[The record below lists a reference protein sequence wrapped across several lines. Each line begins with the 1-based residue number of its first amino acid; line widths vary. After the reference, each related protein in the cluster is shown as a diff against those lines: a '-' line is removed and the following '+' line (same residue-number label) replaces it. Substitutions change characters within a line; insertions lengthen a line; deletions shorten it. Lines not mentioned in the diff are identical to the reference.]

1 MMQDL
6 VCVSY
11 VMSVTSTLTKG
22 LTTPTSVSASPGVRK
37 YNYGISHDPAGRD
50 FSIHYNPLDTDVD
63 MDNYLPEPWRPP
75 SHYTPQYRQ
84 YSPQYDRV
92 LLSVQAPSPAAMQKS
107 SRGIQ
112 GVHTAYSNSL
122 PVQPTASDVI
132 IRSPKPMTFAD
143 FDLGLMGYGDFMESQ
158 DYDSGASPSPTPAVH
173 STASPIVHSSPRA
186 PPIRFLPKVK
196 FPQNTLKFPK
206 SNNQIGLVQN
216 LRVPKLQYGFK
227 PIDGAPVVPR
237 QPSFTPSFDD
247 DSRLQDL
254 ADKAF
259 SKVFMSHNH
268 ARNPMVFSQTDHA
281 RFTDLGM
288 LRQSQTAV
296 SGRTLEKTVLV
307 PVIYIPGQDRVPAHG
322 ILMSPYNSFNT
333 KRD

>member
-1 MMQDL
+1 M
-6 VCVSY
+6 
-11 VMSVTSTLTKG
+11 
-22 LTTPTSVSASPGVRK
+22 RK
-37 YNYGISHDPAGRD
+37 YTYGISHDPDGRD

-75 SHYTPQYRQ
+75 ASPSHYSPQYRQ

-92 LLSVQAPSPAAMQKS
+92 LMNVQAPSPAAMQKS

-112 GVHTAYSNSL
+112 GVHAAYSNPV

-158 DYDSGASPSPTPAVH
+158 DYDSSASPSPTPAEY
-173 STASPIVHSSPRA
+173 STPSPIVHSTPRA
-186 PPIRFLPKVK
+186 PPIRFIPKVK

-216 LRVPKLQYGFK
+216 FQVPKLQYGFK
-227 PIDGAPVVPR
+227 PLDAAPVVPR
-237 QPSFTPSFDD
+237 QPSFTPSFDG
-247 DSRLQDL
+247 DSHLQDL

-268 ARNPMVFSQTDHA
+268 ARNVPMMFSHTDHA
-281 RFTDLGM
+281 RFPGLGM
-288 LRQSQTAV
+288 LPQSQSPV
-296 SGRTLEKTVLV
+296 SGRNLGKTVLL
-307 PVIYIPGQDRVPAHG
+307 PVIYMPEHNQIPAHG
-322 ILMSPYNSFNT
+322 IVMSPFNNFNT